1 MKINYYG
8 SGFQSSLYQ
17 FLHRL
22 FLIMQ
27 APDGPVRGLFMP
39 LPAWGRRLS
48 CPADSFSRKPM
59 KKLRRFLAPHE
70 GSAPACPGGVV

>member
-48 CPADSFSRKPM
+48 CPADSFSRKPLQ
-59 KKLRRFLAPHE
+59 KLAVSKRRMREMLPH
-70 GSAPACPGGVV
+70 GG